1 MHFSCDTL
9 NLFIS
14 ETNTCAS
21 TYLQLLIENVQADF
35 YMMKLC
41 NPEPDQEI
49 ILTLLGSWRFDE
61 FLTSKRGK
69 ICTNYAEFFM
79 WETGIDFWS
88 IYRENS
94 TILEVV

>member
-14 ETNTCAS
+14 ETNTWTCAS

-35 YMMKLC
+35 YMMKIC

-61 FLTSKRGK
+61 FHTSKRGK
-69 ICTNYAEFFM
+69 ICTKYAEFFM
-79 WETGIDFWS
+79 WETGID
-88 IYRENS
+88 
-94 TILEVV
+94 LE